1 MTADETLAHESR
13 VLPRQ
18 AIIAGAAGVLLLL
31 SAILQFT
38 GAHTSVNELTLGLIY
53 ANKRHVTDI
62 IAAVL
67 NGVALLCVAGTL
79 VFLFNATNARSPGVQ
94 VYMRWLA
101 VVGGVLAAVSS
112 VANTV
117 LIAIKAHQ
125 FVTQGDQTYVQANHL
140 TTSSVLTLFQYG
152 NLLGALLVAM
162 SLVLIGLGAM
172 RVGLLTRFMGYLGI
186 FSGVLLIFPLVQVP
200 VVEAYW
206 LLALA
211 YLFTGRWPSGLPPAW
226 ASGKAEKWPSSAE
239 MREERIRARGGTPPR
254 GKRAKPAPTPA
265 PEPVAAGPAG
275 RTRAGTPKRKRK
287 RRK

>member
-1 MTADETLAHESR
+1 MTEAKDTLAYEAR

-38 GAHTSVNELTLGLIY
+38 GPHTSINELTLGLIY

-67 NGVALLCVAGTL
+67 NGLALLCVAATL
-79 VFLFNATNARSPGVQ
+79 VFLFNATNARNPGVQ
-94 VYMRWLA
+94 TYMRVLA
-101 VVGGVLAAVSS
+101 VVGAVLAAISS

-117 LIAIKAHQ
+117 VIAIKAHQ
-125 FVTQGDQTYVQANHL
+125 FVTQGDQTYIQANHL
-140 TTSSVLTLFQYG
+140 TTSTILTVLQYG

-186 FSGVLLIFPLVQVP
+186 FSGILLIFPLVQVP

-211 YLFTGRWPSGLPPAW
+211 YLFSGRWPTGIPPAW
-226 ASGKAEKWPSSAE
+226 RSGQAEKWPSAAE

-254 GKRAKPAPTPA
+254 GKPKPAPTPA
-265 PEPVAAGPAG
+265 PEAVAAGSGA
-275 RTRAGTPKRKRK
+275 RTRATTSKRKRK

>member
-1 MTADETLAHESR
+1 MTADEIIARESR

-18 AIIAGAAGVLLLL
+18 AVIAGAAGVLLLV

-38 GAHTSVNELTLGLIY
+38 GPHTTINELTLGLIY
-53 ANKRHVTDI
+53 ANKRYVTDI
-62 IAAVL
+62 TAAVL
-67 NGVALLCVAGTL
+67 NGLALLCVAATL
-79 VFLFNATNARSPGVQ
+79 VFLFNATNARNPGVQ
-94 VYMRWLA
+94 PYMRWLA
-101 VVGGVLAAVSS
+101 LVGGVLAAISS

-117 LIAIKAHQ
+117 VIAIKAHQ

-140 TTSSVLTLFQYG
+140 TSTGILTALQYG

-186 FSGVLLIFPLVQVP
+186 FSGILLIFPLVQVP

-211 YLFTGRWPSGLPPAW
+211 YLFTGRWPSGVPPAW
-226 ASGKAEKWPSSAE
+226 SSGKAEKWPSAAE
-239 MREERIRARGGTPPR
+239 MREERMRARGGPPLR
-254 GKRAKPAPTPA
+254 PKKPAPAPA
-265 PEPVAAGPAG
+265 PEPVPAGPAT
-275 RTRAGTPKRKRK
+275 RTRASTPKRKRK